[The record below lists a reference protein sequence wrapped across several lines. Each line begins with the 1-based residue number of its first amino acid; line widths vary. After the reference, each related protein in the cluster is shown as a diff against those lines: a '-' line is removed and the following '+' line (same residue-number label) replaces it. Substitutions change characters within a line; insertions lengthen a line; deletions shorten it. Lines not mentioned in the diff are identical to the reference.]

1 MDIIQTERYRSAAR
15 YFPNMKRRDAPRVV
29 ILGGGFAGLAAAQEL
44 RSDRYDVT
52 LVARSRWFEF
62 LPNIHELLSGVKTPE
77 LLRLP
82 LDENLRRLGHR
93 FIRDDV
99 SLIDP
104 EANSIT
110 TTRRRT
116 ISYDALIVA
125 CGGVDATRGVAG
137 VVEHGE
143 GFKSVDQCA
152 RIGRRLARLSARKK
166 PARIVIV
173 GGGLEG
179 VEALGEILRLE
190 QSGGGLHLT
199 LVEAQDRLLPEAPE
213 VLDSHVRELCAEDNV
228 EFLTQS
234 PVKKIDPHGVVLND
248 GLVLQSDLTIWTG
261 GPAPSALLA
270 SSGLAPEK
278 SWAPVD
284 VTLESKGHPGI
295 FIAGDAA
302 DLPTSLP
309 KQGYHA
315 LDMGVCAARNVVRRL
330 ANRDLTPFRPFNKP
344 TLISFGDRSCFLCA
358 GRLVL
363 SGPALAAAK
372 EAVFGLVMARLD
384 GRPLDK
390 KLMRMAS
397 RADRATRRLLWPSVS
412 SLSALRR
419 QSQIRVLAS

>member
-1 MDIIQTERYRSAAR
+1 
-15 YFPNMKRRDAPRVV
+15 MKSRDAPRVL
-29 ILGGGFAGLAAAQEL
+29 ILGGGFAGLAAAQEF
-44 RSDRYDVT
+44 RADQHDVT
-52 LVARSRWFEF
+52 LVASSRWFEF

-82 LDENLRRLGHR
+82 LDESLRRLGHS
-93 FIRDDV
+93 FVRDTV
-99 SLIDP
+99 TSIDP
-104 EANSIT
+104 EARSIS
-110 TTRRRT
+110 TTRR
-116 ISYDALIVA
+116 SAVPYDALIVA

-137 VVEHGE
+137 VVEHAHP
-143 GFKSVDQCA
+143 FKSVDQCA
-152 RIGRRLARLSARKK
+152 RIGRRLARLAARKK
-166 PARIVIV
+166 PARIVVV

-179 VEALGEILRLE
+179 VEALGEILRLDP
-190 QSGGGLHLT
+190 SGGGLHVT

-213 VLDSHVRELCAEDNV
+213 ALDAHVRELCASDAV

-234 PVKKIDPHGVVLND
+234 PVRAIEPDGVVLDD
-248 GLVLQSDLTIWTG
+248 GLTLPSDLTIWTG
-261 GPAPSALLA
+261 GPAPPTLLV
-270 SSGLAPEK
+270 SSGLAPERA
-278 SWAPVD
+278 WAPVD
-284 VTLESKGHPGI
+284 ATLESKGHPGV

-315 LDMGVCAARNVVRRL
+315 LDMGVCAARNAARLL
-330 ANRDLTPFRPFNKP
+330 ANRDLTPFDPSGKP
-344 TLISFGDRSCFLCA
+344 TLISFGNRSCFLCA

-363 SGPALAAAK
+363 AGPALAAAK

-384 GRPLDK
+384 GRPLDQ
-390 KLMRMAS
+390 KLLRMAS